1 MHHTVCLYVVDTA
14 TFQRLCATYQDPL
27 IISRFTTQQHARV
40 RNPTRCPTRTR
51 PPVRGLALHTKTH
64 PRRTTREAS
73 CRYVHPTRT
82 ILNAIDEC
90 ATRRIDRRVRSNT
103 RDASRVFERTDDVMV
118 GPPSLETSFLLRN
131 AISRRRSAHRA
142 IGSREMDDRGSS
154 DRSRS
159 AYSSDRSRSASSAG
173 GEEESWIVKKGSI
186 GINPIIA
193 A

>member
-1 MHHTVCLYVVDTA
+1 MNV
-14 TFQRLCATYQDPL
+14 
-27 IISRFTTQQHARV
+27 ISP

-90 ATRRIDRRVRSNT
+90 ATRRID
-103 RDASRVFERTDDVMV
+103 ASLVFERTDDVMV
-118 GPPSLETSFLLRN
+118 GPPSLETSFFFRD
-131 AISRRRSAHRA
+131 AIARRRSAHRA
-142 IGSREMDDRGSS
+142 IGSREMDHRGSS